1 MPVSDSR
8 ILLLATFGME
18 VVECGGALAKNVQAG
33 GTSSAAVLLARAE
46 SKPNIQAAG
55 RVLGVDIQFLDFR
68 YGDVAADA
76 ASKKA
81 LVRVIRQVRPDIV
94 ICQDP
99 EHSFDDL
106 DPDRRQAMILYL
118 EAIALASRDFALD
131 DMPELRPHPIP
142 TLYFMT
148 PSRPNCVVN
157 VADVWA
163 LKEKAMAQLRS
174 QMAFSGQVLQQ
185 RLGEAGVR
193 ALVGSD
199 ATWKDDAELGTLL
212 HREMDRAFHLYHG
225 LLTHGDYAL
234 AEPYR
239 RLGNFHFERL
249 VR

>member
-1 MPVSDSR
+1 MSESR

-33 GTSSAAVLLARAE
+33 GMSSAVVLLARAE

-55 RVLGVDIQFLDFR
+55 RVLGVDVQFLDFT
-68 YGDVAADA
+68 YGDVAADV

-81 LVRVIRQVRPDIV
+81 LVRVIRQIRPDIV

-118 EAIALASRDFALD
+118 ESIALASRDFARD
-131 DMPELRPHPIP
+131 DMPQLPPHPIP

-157 VADVWA
+157 VADVWE
-163 LKEKAMAQLRS
+163 LKEKAMAELQS
-174 QMAFSGQVLQQ
+174 QMAFSGQVLRE
-185 RLGEAGVR
+185 RLGDTGVR

-199 ATWKDDAELGTLL
+199 ATWKNDTDLGTLL

-225 LLTHGDYAL
+225 LLTHGNFAL

-239 RLGNFHFERL
+239 KLGNFHFERL